1 MNFNIY
7 YFMFI
12 SILISFIYM
21 INKGNKELNKSINFL
36 LEKIN
41 EEKLEEEDDYD
52 SIDGNQFKKEYGLD
66 KVLKSKLKLTR
77 LINDNRCNYYLNKN
91 HMKRILIF
99 NIALSFIFLISSI
112 YIFFI
117 NNNCDDLISAL
128 LIILNLIIIIL
139 DVNTAISIKKI
150 VLLNKRIN

>member
-41 EEKLEEEDDYD
+41 EEKLEKENDYD
-52 SIDGNQFKKEYGLD
+52 SIDDNQFKKEYGLD

-77 LINDNRCNYYLNKN
+77 LINDDRCNYYLNKN

-139 DVNTAISIKKI
+139 DVNTAINIKKI
-150 VLLNKRIN
+150 VLLNNRIN

>member
-41 EEKLEEEDDYD
+41 EETLEEEDDYD
-52 SIDGNQFKKEYGLD
+52 SIDDNQFKKEYGLD

-139 DVNTAISIKKI
+139 DVNTAINIKKI
-150 VLLNKRIN
+150 VLLNNRIN